1 MNELNEATFIILMGL
16 MGLSVVLIIL
26 LFLNRKYI
34 RIKTIKTTN
43 PQEFENF
50 MKENNFPEEIMQHM
64 KDGAVVTSTKT
75 VRTVKYV
82 NGEKVSDVTETTTN
96 NTQNPTYC
104 PNCGAKL
111 DDNTSNTCRY
121 CNSTFIR

>member
-1 MNELNEATFIILMGL
+1 MGL
-16 MGLSVVLIIL
+16 MGLSAVLIIL
-26 LFLNRKYI
+26 LFLNRKHI
-34 RIKTIKTTN
+34 SIKAIKTTN

-50 MKENNFPEEIMQHM
+50 MNDNDFPEEIIQHM

-111 DDNTSNTCRY
+111 NDNTRNTCRH
-121 CNSTFIR
+121 CNSTFIK